1 MKPTSRNDYLT
12 PWRERNHDREVQ
24 CLLDALPDLQPETER
39 RREVSPW
46 WIPPIVAGVFTSVIL
61 LKLLILWLLTR

>member
-1 MKPTSRNDYLT
+1 M
-12 PWRERNHDREVQ
+12 Q